1 MDVEKITNA
10 MKKAEYKYRREKED
24 PAKRAAYMKAW
35 KAKHPEKQSEY
46 NKRFY
51 LRKAVEYGLVK
62 PEEVEELD
70 SEEFYKAVYQYRKEK
85 GYVEVKEGE

>member
-1 MDVEKITNA
+1 MNEEKLRAAIRQ
-10 MKKAEYKYRREKED
+10 AEYKYRRERED
-24 PAKRAAYMKAW
+24 PEKRATYMRKW
-35 KAKHPEKQSEY
+35 KSQHPEKQKEY

-70 SEEFYKAVYQYRKEK
+70 SETLYKAIYAYRKEK
-85 GYVEVKEGE
+85 EYV

>member
-1 MDVEKITNA
+1 MNEEKLRAAIRQ
-10 MKKAEYKYRREKED
+10 AEYKYRREKED

-70 SEEFYKAVYQYRKEK
+70 PETLYKAIYAYRKEK
-85 GYVEVKEGE
+85 EYV

>member
-1 MDVEKITNA
+1 MDVEKITAA
-10 MKKAEYKYRREKED
+10 MRTAEYKYRQEKED
-24 PAKRAAYMKAW
+24 PKKRAAYMKAW

-51 LRKAVEYGLVK
+51 LKKAVEYGLVK

-70 SEEFYKAVYQYRKEK
+70 PETLYKAIYAYRKEK
-85 GYVEVKEGE
+85 QYV